1 MDLPQARQIR
11 DGRTRKSRSRSYY
24 SASRKSLFS
33 DRAMIDAGAWPIY
46 LSCGEGLPH
55 GVNEYKLRRSPMKKF
70 IAIVALAM
78 AVISAPAFAHAATFE
93 DATHGA
99 GIASQS

>member
-1 MDLPQARQIR
+1 MTAP
-11 DGRTRKSRSRSYY
+11 RKSCSRSYY
-24 SASRKSLFS
+24 SALRKSLFG

-46 LSCGEGLPH
+46 PSCGEGLPH
-55 GVNEYKLRRSPMKKF
+55 DVNEYKFWRSSMKKF